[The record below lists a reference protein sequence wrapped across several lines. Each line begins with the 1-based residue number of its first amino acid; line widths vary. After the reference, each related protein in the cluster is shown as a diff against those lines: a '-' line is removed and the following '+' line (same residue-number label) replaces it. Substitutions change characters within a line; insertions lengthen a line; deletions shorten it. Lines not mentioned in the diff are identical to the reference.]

1 MRVVFDIH
9 IFVLNLINPNATWP
23 EIEPLPPTSESAAA
37 DCISL
42 AFDALDVR
50 LYLSPHIL
58 RNTSRILKGRGL
70 DDNIVDAYIEALV
83 EIVEISG
90 GAVVDPLPLD
100 RSVRDH
106 EDNRILDLVLA
117 VDADILVSD
126 DSDLTSLSPWNGRPI
141 LRPHEFVNRVLQ
153 SRRIRG

>member
-9 IFVLNLINPNATWP
+9 VFVHNMLNDESTWP
-23 EIEPLPPTSESAAA
+23 EVSPLPPKTGSAAA

-42 AFDALDVR
+42 AFDALEVR
-50 LYLSPHIL
+50 LYISPHII
-58 RNTSRILKGRGL
+58 RNTVRILR
-70 DDNIVDAYIEALV
+70 DTEHSDSVIDAYIEALV
-83 EIVEISG
+83 DIVDISG

-100 RSVRDH
+100 HGVRDH

-126 DSDLTSLSPWNGRPI
+126 DNDLTSLSPWNGRPI
-141 LRPHEFVNRVLQ
+141 LRPYEFVNRVLQ